1 MPYIDLKTNVKIDD
15 ASASELQAMFGREI
29 ELIPGKTEKWLMTG
43 ISDNLRMS
51 HAGSDEPCVFVTVSI
66 FGKASAEAYADLTAS
81 LCDKLSSSLSVPA
94 DRIYVKY
101 EEVSVWGWNGMNF

>member
-1 MPYIDLKTNVKIDD
+1 MPYIDLKTNLKIDD
-15 ASASELQAMFGREI
+15 TTAKSLQEMFGREI

-43 ISDNLRMS
+43 ISDGVRMS
-51 HAGSDEPCVFVTVSI
+51 HAGTDEPCVFVTVSI

-81 LCDKLSSSLSVPA
+81 LCEKLSAELSVPA

>member
-15 ASASELQAMFGREI
+15 TSAKELQAMFGREI

-43 ISDNLRMS
+43 ITDGIRMS
-51 HAGSDEPCVFVTVSI
+51 MAGSGEPCVFVNVMI
-66 FGKASAEAYADLTAS
+66 FGKASAEAYDRLTAS
-81 LCDKLSSSLSVPA
+81 LCEKLSCTLGVPA

-101 EEVSVWGWNGMNF
+101 EEASVWGWNGMNF